1 MNMKKWIAMIFAV
14 QAVFFYLS
22 CGRGQG
28 ARTYYKNIFE
38 QEQKVAKATQD
49 FSTALEKGM
58 AEAENIQKHLPEIEK
73 TYQELGNALQNA
85 INTVKNANE
94 IKNDEGFKESA
105 VALFEFYQKV
115 HKEEYKTMVDICK
128 KGKFG
133 DEELQQMSLI
143 TESIDKNG
151 KPLEDKL
158 KGAKAK
164 FVQRYNL

>member
-1 MNMKKWIAMIFAV
+1 MKKWIVIIFAV
-14 QAVFFYLS
+14 QVVFIYFG
-22 CGRGQG
+22 CGKGQS

-38 QEQKVAKATQD
+38 QEQKVTKATQD
-49 FSTALEKGM
+49 FSIALEKGM
-58 AEAENIQKHLPEIEK
+58 AEAENIQKNLPIIEK
-73 TYQELGNALQNA
+73 SYQELGNTLQSA
-85 INTVKNANE
+85 INTIKNTKG

-115 HKEEYKTMVDICK
+115 HKEEYKTLVELCK
-128 KGKFG
+128 KGKFN

-151 KPLEDKL
+151 KPFEDKL

-164 FVQRYNL
+164 FVQKYDL